1 MLKKDFWYDLPKELI
16 AQEPAE
22 PRDAARLM
30 VLDRRS
36 DAIRHAVF
44 HDLPQYLEK
53 GDLLVVN
60 NSKVLPARLLGTKVP
75 TGAVCE
81 LLLLRQVKGDTWEC
95 LARPGKRL
103 HTGTEITFG
112 DGTLTDFT
120 LEVEIK
126 LEGRT
131 GTSTAGIVF
140 RAGNYAASPYDS
152 YTSMQ
157 GYYLAINNN
166 QIVLESLNYADGT
179 QSVGTFVQGN
189 PFAQSDVFIPV
200 KIQVRGNN
208 IKIWSGDTLMIDA
221 TDPFGFV
228 NGKIGLYTNGAA
240 AVYRNLKIYE

>member
-1 MLKKDFWYDLPKELI
+1 MKQLSTMKSLFCTMLAVAAATFAACVDDNVDEQAPSLELSETTI
-16 AQEPAE
+16 AFSGTATE
-22 PRDAARLM
+22 DATVTVKSNRQWSIAYEDDQTREWM
-30 VLDRRS
+30 Y
-36 DAIRHAVF
+36 F
-44 HDLPQYLEK
+44 
-53 GDLLVVN
+53 
-60 NSKVLPARLLGTKVP
+60 KV
-75 TGAVCE
+75 TGNEVS
-81 LLLLRQVKGDTWEC
+81 
-95 LARPGKRL
+95 PGVY
-103 HTGTEITFG
+103 FG

-208 IKIWSGDTLMIDA
+208 IKVWSGDTLMIDA

-240 AVYRNLKIYE
+240 AGYRNLKIYE